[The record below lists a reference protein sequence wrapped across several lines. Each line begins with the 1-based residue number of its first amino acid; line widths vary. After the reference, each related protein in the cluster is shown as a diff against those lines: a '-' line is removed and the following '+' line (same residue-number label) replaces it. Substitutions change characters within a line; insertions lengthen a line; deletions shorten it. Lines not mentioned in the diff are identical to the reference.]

1 MMRTLLIIVVLA
13 SALAAAASPD
23 DLDRSGTAYI
33 SPRLGISF
41 PVGALADANYN
52 ATAASWRKQGYSLSG
67 EFGYFA
73 TNSTVAGLEI
83 SYSTFGPRSVSVFG
97 DSDDSH
103 VRIRRAGIFM
113 QYSLLQTGNYRPF
126 MRLGAGLFDA
136 SRASMPHLDND
147 SLQYRDYTL
156 GAKPVGTVGLGVH
169 ADFSP
174 QISGSF
180 AIEAVW
186 LNSFSS
192 AWDADGASIGPLRK
206 NMLFFPVYF
215 SLLYH
220 LSDN

>member
-1 MMRTLLIIVVLA
+1 MT
-13 SALAAAASPD
+13 SALAAATPPD
-23 DLDRSGTAYI
+23 DLDRSGTVYI

-41 PVGALADANYN
+41 PVGALADANYTV
-52 ATAASWRKQGYSLSG
+52 AAASWRRQGYTLSG
-67 EFGYFA
+67 EFGYFV
-73 TNSTVAGLEI
+73 TNATVAGLEI

-97 DSDDSH
+97 DSDESH
-103 VRIRRAGIFM
+103 VRIRRAGVFT
-113 QYSLLQTGNYRPF
+113 QYSLLPTGKYRPF

-136 SRASMPHLDND
+136 SRISMPHLDND
-147 SLQYRDYTL
+147 SLEYRDYTL
-156 GAKPVGTVGLGVH
+156 GAKPVGTIGFGIH

-192 AWDADGASIGPLRK
+192 AWDTDGASIGPLHK

-215 SLLYH
+215 GLLYH

>member
-1 MMRTLLIIVVLA
+1 MMRTFLFFVVLA
-13 SALAAAASPD
+13 SAVAAATPPPD
-23 DLDRSGTAYI
+23 LERSGTAYI

-52 ATAASWRKQGYSLSG
+52 AAAASWRKQGYTLSG
-67 EFGYFA
+67 EFGYFVS
-73 TNSTVAGLEI
+73 NSTVAGLEL

-97 DSDDSH
+97 DADDSH
-103 VRIRRAGIFM
+103 VRIRRAGVFM
-113 QYSLLQTGNYRPF
+113 QYSLLQSGKYRPF

-136 SRASMPHLDND
+136 SRVSMPRFDND
-147 SLQYRDYTL
+147 SLQFHDYTL
-156 GAKPVGTVGLGVH
+156 GAKPVGTIGFGIH

-192 AWDADGASIGPLRK
+192 AWDTDGASIGPLRK
-206 NMLFFPVYF
+206 NMLYFPVYF
-215 SLLYH
+215 GLLYH
-220 LSDN
+220 LADN